1 MTVVIL
7 SIIGADELPP
17 TGTAA
22 ILEGDGVLGA
32 ELSPDAGAELDSSE
46 AEGADV
52 VEGAAPGAEDPGAE
66 GADCGDAGAEE
77 PGAEEPGA
85 EGDGAGEPGAEDAD
99 SGEAGAEE
107 PGAEEPGAEEPG
119 AEEPGA
125 ADDGAGE
132 PGTEDADTGDA
143 GAEEAGAE
151 ATGTEAP
158 GEEPAGAE
166 LPVTEATGHTVV
178 LTAMIEVTTDIERAG
193 QLVTVGAQLVM
204 VETMVLNTV
213 DVVIGVPF
221 EYKVRPLPWVPGL

>member
-85 EGDGAGEPGAEDAD
+85 EGDGAGEPDAEDAD

-107 PGAEEPGAEEPG
+107 PGAEEPGAD
-119 AEEPGA
+119 EPGA